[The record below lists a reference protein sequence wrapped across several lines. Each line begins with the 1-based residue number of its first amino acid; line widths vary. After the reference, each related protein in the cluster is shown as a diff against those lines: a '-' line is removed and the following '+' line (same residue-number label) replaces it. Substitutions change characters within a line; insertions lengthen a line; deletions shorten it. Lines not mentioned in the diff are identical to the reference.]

1 MKNFYLIL
9 AICFSISLNAQN
21 LSITPLAFQSP
32 EQNYVEV
39 HLFVLGS
46 SVRFN
51 PASPGSIQQ
60 QASVEVLMLLRQD
73 THIVNVEKYIL
84 NSPKTIDPVNFVD
97 LKRFAVGKNGDY
109 ELEVQVK
116 DVHQSLD
123 PVIVKEKITINFPP
137 DSLNISDIQLIA
149 SIHQDSTDGPLTKGG
164 YFLETLPYQ
173 FYTKEAETLYFYT
186 EVYGTD
192 KHIGQ
197 DFALHYRVE
206 LIYTNGKKKTMLQR
220 TVRRKPTAILPV
232 LTQAEIKELPSGNY
246 RLVVEI
252 QNKNKEVLAGKS
264 VLFQRSNPNVSQV
277 ILRDPVKTEGKFVE
291 KIDSQQVYYSL
302 KAIVPI
308 LDDNQAPYVNELLR
322 KGTYGQQKQ
331 YLYAYWSEQN
341 EKNPKVVYDA
351 YMEVARAVDQQFYSG
366 LGAGFE
372 SDRGYVFLKYGRPDD
387 ITTVE
392 DEPSAPPYE
401 IWSYNQFPA
410 TNQQNIRF
418 LFYNPTLAVG
428 QFQLL
433 HSNARG
439 ELFNPQWEI
448 ELYRD
453 DGSGSIQGT
462 NIDSRTVPDNVG
474 RRARRYFNDF

>member
-9 AICFSISLNAQN
+9 AICFSISLKGQN
-21 LSITPLAFQSP
+21 LSITPLAFQSSD
-32 EQNYVEV
+32 QNYVEV

-46 SVRFN
+46 SVHFT
-51 PASPGSIQQ
+51 PTTSDSTQQ
-60 QASVEVLMLLRQD
+60 QAAVEVLMLLRKD
-73 THIVNVEKYIL
+73 TQIISFEKYIL
-84 NSPKTIDPVNFVD
+84 NSPVTINPVNFVD
-97 LKRFAVGKNGDY
+97 LKRFSVENGDY

-116 DVHQSLD
+116 DIHQSLA
-123 PVIVKEKITINFPP
+123 PVIVKENISVNFFR
-137 DSLNISDIQLIA
+137 DRLNISDIQLVADIYP
-149 SIHQDSTDGPLTKGG
+149 DSTNGLLTKGG
-164 YFLETLPYQ
+164 YSLETLPYQ

-192 KHIGQ
+192 QHLGQ

-232 LTQAEIKELPSGNY
+232 LMRTKIKELPSGNY

-252 QNKNKEVLAGKS
+252 QNKEKEVLAAKS

-277 ILRDPVKTEGKFVE
+277 ILRDPVKLEGKFVE

-308 LDDNQAPYVNELLR
+308 LDGTQTPYLNELLR
-322 KGTYGQQKQ
+322 KGTYHQQKQ
-331 YLYAYWSEQN
+331 YLYSYWSQQN
-341 EKNPKVVYDA
+341 EKNPKALYDA
-351 YMEVARAVDQQFYSG
+351 YMEVARAVDKQYHSG

-401 IWSYNQFPA
+401 IWSYNQFP
-410 TNQQNIRF
+410 TTGQQNVRF

-428 QFQLL
+428 QYQLL
-433 HSNARG
+433 HSTARG
-439 ELFNPQWEI
+439 ELFNPQWEV

-453 DGSGSIQGT
+453 DGSGTIQGT
-462 NIDSRTVPDNVG
+462 NIDSRNAPDNVG

>member
-9 AICFSISLNAQN
+9 AICFSTFLNAQN
-21 LSITPLAFQSP
+21 LSITPLVFQNTDQS
-32 EQNYVEV
+32 YLEV

-46 SVRFN
+46 SVRFDPVN
-51 PASPGSIQQ
+51 SDSLQQ

-73 THIVNVEKYIL
+73 THIVNFEKYML
-84 NSPKTIDPVNFVD
+84 NSPETIDPVSFVD
-97 LKRFAVGKNGDY
+97 LKRFAVDKGDY
-109 ELEVQVK
+109 ELEVQVR
-116 DVHQSLD
+116 DIHQSLA
-123 PVIVKEKITINFPP
+123 PVIVKKKVSVDCSP

-149 SIHQDSTDGPLTKGG
+149 SIYRDSTNGPLTKGG

-173 FYTKEAETLYFYT
+173 FYTKETKTLYFYN
-186 EVYGTD
+186 ELYGTD
-192 KHIGQ
+192 RHIGQ
-197 DFALHYRVE
+197 DFAFHYRVE
-206 LIYTNGKKKTMLQR
+206 LIYTNGRKKTMLQR
-220 TVRRKPTAILPV
+220 TVRRKPTAVLPV
-232 LTQAEIKELPSGNY
+232 LMQADIKDLPSGNY

-252 QNKNKEVLAGKS
+252 QNKSKEVLAARS

-277 ILRDPVKTEGKFVE
+277 ILRDPVKLEGKFVE
-291 KIDSQQVYYSL
+291 KLDTQQVYYSL
-302 KAIVPI
+302 KAIVPV
-308 LDDNQAPYVNELLR
+308 LGGNQAPYVNELLR
-322 KGTYGQQKQ
+322 KGTYEQQKQ
-331 YLYAYWSEQN
+331 YLYAYWSDQN
-341 EKNPKVVYDA
+341 EQNPKVVYDA
-351 YMEVARAVDQQFYSG
+351 YMEVARAVDKQFYSG

-401 IWSYNQFPA
+401 IWSYNHFP
-410 TNQQNIRF
+410 TTGQQNIRF

-433 HSNARG
+433 HSTARG

-453 DGSGSIQGT
+453 DGSGTIQGA
-462 NIDSRTVPDNVG
+462 NIDSRAAPDNVG

>member
-9 AICFSISLNAQN
+9 AICFSIPLNAQN
-21 LSITPLAFQSP
+21 LSITPLAFQSL
-32 EQNYVEV
+32 EQDYLEV

-46 SVRFN
+46 SVRF
-51 PASPGSIQQ
+51 SPVDLDSTQQ
-60 QASVEVLMLLRQD
+60 QAAVEVLMLLRQD
-73 THIVNVEKYIL
+73 TQIINFEKYIL
-84 NSPKTIDPVNFVD
+84 NSPTAINPINFVD
-97 LKRFAVGKNGDY
+97 LKRFAIQNGDY

-116 DVHQSLD
+116 DLYQSLA
-123 PVIVKEKITINFPP
+123 PVIVKKKILVNFPS
-137 DSLNISDIQLIA
+137 DSLNVSDIQLIA
-149 SIHQDSTDGPLTKGG
+149 NIYRDSTNGPLTKGG

-173 FYTKEAETLYFYT
+173 FYTKEAEILYFYT
-186 EVYGTD
+186 EAYGTD
-192 KHIGQ
+192 QHIGQ

-220 TVRRKPTAILPV
+220 TVRRKPTPILPV
-232 LTQAEIKELPSGNY
+232 LMQTKIKDLPSGNY

-252 QNKNKEVLAGKS
+252 QNKEKEVLAAKS

-277 ILRDPVKTEGKFVE
+277 ILRDAVKLEGKFVE
-291 KIDSQQVYYSL
+291 KIDSQEVYYSL

-308 LDDNQAPYVNELLR
+308 LDDNQAPFVNQLLR
-322 KGTYGQQKQ
+322 NGSYDDRKQ
-331 YLYAYWSEQN
+331 YLYAYWLQQN

-351 YMEVARAVDQQFYSG
+351 YMEVARAVDQKFHSG

-410 TNQQNIRF
+410 TGQQNIRF

-453 DGSGSIQGT
+453 DGSGTIQGT
-462 NIDSRTVPDNVG
+462 NIDSRIAPDNIG

>member
-9 AICFSISLNAQN
+9 TLFFSVSLNAQN
-21 LSITPLAFQSP
+21 LSISPLTFQSAD
-32 EQNYVEV
+32 QNYLEV

-46 SVRFN
+46 SVEF
-51 PASPGSIQQ
+51 AATATDSIQK
-60 QASVEVLMLLRQD
+60 QAAVEVLMLLRQD
-73 THIVNVEKYIL
+73 TQIVNFEKYVL
-84 NSPKTIDPVNFVD
+84 NSPKTILPVNFVD
-97 LKRFAVGKNGDY
+97 LKRFAIDNGEY

-116 DVHQSLD
+116 DIHQSIP
-123 PVIVKEKITINFPP
+123 PVVVKKKVSVNFPV

-149 SIHQDSTDGPLTKGG
+149 SMRRDTTGGVLTKGG

-173 FYTKEAETLYFYT
+173 FYTKESEKLFFYAEAY
-186 EVYGTD
+186 ETD
-192 KHIGQ
+192 KYIGQ
-197 DFALHYRVE
+197 DFALHYRIE
-206 LIYTNGKKKTMLQR
+206 LIYTNGRKRTMLQR
-220 TVRRKPTAILPV
+220 TVRRKPTPILPI
-232 LTQAEIKELPSGNY
+232 LMQTEIKELPSGNY

-252 QNKNKEVLAGKS
+252 QNKEKEVLASKS

-277 ILRDPVKTEGKFVE
+277 ILREPINTKGKFVE
-291 KIDSQQVYYSL
+291 KIDSQEVYYAL
-302 KAIVPI
+302 KAIIPI
-308 LDDNQAPYVNELLR
+308 LDNNQTPYVNELIR
-322 KGTYGQQKQ
+322 KGTYSQQKE
-331 YLYAYWSEQN
+331 YLFGYWSQQN
-341 EKNPKVVYDA
+341 EKNPKALYDA
-351 YMEVARAVDQQFYSG
+351 YMEVARAVDKQFHAG

-372 SDRGYVFLKYGRPDD
+372 SDRGYLFLKYGRPDD

-410 TNQQNIRF
+410 TGQQNVRF

-433 HSNARG
+433 HSTARG
-439 ELFNPQWEI
+439 ELFNPQWEV